1 MANVPIPSLKMDRPW
16 TVLDLVPYSSEI
28 SQALQS
34 LILIFQTMFLGL
46 RLINEMDE
54 MLIHA
59 ADSKRF
65 HPMNHRSSR
74 SRRESSSSD
83 RDSVGES
90 TAGHESSFES
100 SESSG
105 IGESI
110 VSSTKNSIPI
120 LDFPVGDHTPRFF
133 YKLLGCSTKI
143 LTKSDPEK
151 DSIRP
156 KFSKSS
162 S

>member
-1 MANVPIPSLKMDRPW
+1 
-16 TVLDLVPYSSEI
+16 
-28 SQALQS
+28 
-34 LILIFQTMFLGL
+34 MFLGL
-46 RLINEMDE
+46 RLINEMDD

-65 HPMNHRSSR
+65 YPMNHSRSTR
-74 SRRESSSSD
+74 SRRGSSSSD

-120 LDFPVGDHTPRFF
+120 LDFPDRITHRDFH
-133 YKLLGCSTKI
+133 K
-143 LTKSDPEK
+143 
-151 DSIRP
+151 
-156 KFSKSS
+156 
-162 S
+162 

>member
-1 MANVPIPSLKMDRPW
+1 
-16 TVLDLVPYSSEI
+16 
-28 SQALQS
+28 
-34 LILIFQTMFLGL
+34 MFLGL

-120 LDFPVGDHTPRFF
+120 LDFPVGDHTPRFLQITRVLYLIF
-133 YKLLGCSTKI
+133 DKK
-143 LTKSDPEK
+143 
-151 DSIRP
+151 
-156 KFSKSS
+156 
-162 S
+162 

>member
-1 MANVPIPSLKMDRPW
+1 MYPSPVLRW
-16 TVLDLVPYSSEI
+16 TVLGPYSTSFRT
-28 SQALQS
+28 QAKFPKPFKVLF
-34 LILIFQTMFLGL
+34 FQTMFLGL

-65 HPMNHRSSR
+65 HPMNHSRSSR

-120 LDFPVGDHTPRFF
+120 LDFPVGDHTPRFLQITRVF
-133 YKLLGCSTKI
+133 YLIFDKK
-143 LTKSDPEK
+143 
-151 DSIRP
+151 
-156 KFSKSS
+156 
-162 S
+162 

>member
-1 MANVPIPSLKMDRPW
+1 
-16 TVLDLVPYSSEI
+16 
-28 SQALQS
+28 
-34 LILIFQTMFLGL
+34 MFLGL

-65 HPMNHRSSR
+65 HPMTHHHSRSTSR
-74 SRRESSSSD
+74 SRRGSSSSD

-120 LDFPVGDHTPRFF
+120 LDFPDRDHTPRF
-133 YKLLGCSTKI
+133 
-143 LTKSDPEK
+143 
-151 DSIRP
+151 
-156 KFSKSS
+156 
-162 S
+162 